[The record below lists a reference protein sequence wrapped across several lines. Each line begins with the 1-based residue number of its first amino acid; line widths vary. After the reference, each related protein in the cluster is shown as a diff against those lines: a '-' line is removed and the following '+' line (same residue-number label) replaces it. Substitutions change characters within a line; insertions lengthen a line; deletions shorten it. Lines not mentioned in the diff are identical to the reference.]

1 MKAIEFE
8 DKQTDDLVCCDLEF
22 LGATA
27 VEDLIA
33 EDVETCIKDFRE
45 AGISVWMLTG
55 DKGETAKEIAISCN
69 LLSRS

>member
-69 LLSRS
+69 LLSRN